1 MEEHYEQQQAII
13 DELECEVQMKCDE
26 VEKMKLKIELLEKKL
41 KLFKKSG
48 QRMHDFLESMIEDSM
63 FHDETFNKA
72 NRLVLDWMMVKQVK
86 K

>member
-1 MEEHYEQQQAII
+1 MEHYEQQQAII
-13 DELECEVQMKCDE
+13 DELECEVQTKCDE

-41 KLFKKSG
+41 KFFKKSG

-63 FHDETFNKA
+63 FHDETFNEA
-72 NRLVLDWMMVKQVK
+72 NKLVNDWLAVKQIK

>member
-1 MEEHYEQQQAII
+1 
-13 DELECEVQMKCDE
+13 MKCDE

-63 FHDETFNKA
+63 FHDETFNEA
-72 NRLVLDWMMVKQVK
+72 NQLVNDWLAVKQIK

>member
-1 MEEHYEQQQAII
+1 MEYYEQQQAII
-13 DELECEVQMKCDE
+13 DELECEVQTKCDE

-63 FHDETFNKA
+63 FHDETFNEA
-72 NRLVLDWMMVKQVK
+72 NRLVNDWLAVKQIK

>member
-1 MEEHYEQQQAII
+1 MDDYYEQQQAII
-13 DELECEVQMKCDE
+13 DELECEVQSKCDE
-26 VEKMKLKIELLEKKL
+26 VEKMKYKIELLEKKL

-48 QRMHDFLESMIEDSM
+48 QRMNDFLESMIEDSM

-72 NRLVLDWMMVKQVK
+72 NRLVLDWMMVKQIK